1 VSTPI
6 LESVRLVNPRR
17 RPSSAGR
24 WLILILPAMA
34 SLFFLIEPLDLPRP
48 VRPLLD
54 LSHVPIFALASGLLV
69 RWMAPLARLG
79 VRLQLAVV
87 LLLAFV
93 VGGGIELL
101 QPFFGR
107 NASLDDTVYDLA
119 GAATGVLF
127 CSRRRRDFGWHWR
140 RGLQIAILAVLLV
153 ASQRAVAW
161 YLASSDAAARF
172 PVVADFE
179 APFTARLWSLGERS
193 DAISRNGLHS
203 LFVSFPPVG
212 WSAVTLEPTREDW
225 SSFRELRL
233 AVFNPRS
240 ESQPLSVMIAD
251 RELPDR
257 QGNRR
262 PWFRQR
268 VALEPGWN
276 ELAVPLAEVAIGAE
290 QGPIDISRIGFLTLE
305 VPQTG
310 TPVDIY
316 IDDVHLVPAS
326 REATLAA
333 PQPQTTTPP
342 AMAPSPTG
350 QSPASPPT
358 RNTPSPQTLHPA
370 VSGESGSLGSAVTR

>member
-1 VSTPI
+1 MSTPI

-24 WLILILPAMA
+24 WLLLILPAMA

-69 RWMAPLARLG
+69 RWLAPLARLG

-172 PVVADFE
+172 PVLADFE

-225 SSFRELRL
+225 SAFRELRL

-240 ESQPLSVMIAD
+240 ESQPLSVLIAD

-257 QGNRR
+257 LGNRR

-276 ELAVPLAEVAIGAE
+276 ELAVPLAEVVIGAE
-290 QGPIDISRIGFLTLE
+290 NGPIDISRIGFLTLE
-305 VPQTG
+305 VPQSG

-326 REATLAA
+326 LEATTTVAQSQPATPATVVPSPTSLSAT
-333 PQPQTTTPP
+333 PQPPQTTP
-342 AMAPSPTG
+342 G
-350 QSPASPPT
+350 
-358 RNTPSPQTLHPA
+358 PA
-370 VSGESGSLGSAVTR
+370 VTHSAASGGAGSPGPAVTR